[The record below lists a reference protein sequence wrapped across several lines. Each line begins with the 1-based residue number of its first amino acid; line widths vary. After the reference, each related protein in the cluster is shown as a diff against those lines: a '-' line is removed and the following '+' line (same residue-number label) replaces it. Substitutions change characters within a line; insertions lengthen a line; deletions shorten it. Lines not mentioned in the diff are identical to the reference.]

1 MRNIYLT
8 GFMGTGK
15 TSVGREIARRLGLKF
30 IDLDEL
36 IVEKE
41 GRSINDVFASS
52 GEPYFRKVEKEA
64 LKGVSQ
70 VNGQVV
76 SCGGGAV
83 IDPENIAIMK
93 QSGRFIALFTRPEV
107 IFERVK
113 KETHRPLLN
122 TADPLVRIKELLAIR
137 KPCYDQAEFV
147 IDTSDISVQEAAEMV
162 VKLIND

>member
-15 TSVGREIARRLGLKF
+15 TSVGREIALMLDLKF

-41 GRSINDVFASS
+41 GRSINDVFAQA

-64 LKGVSQ
+64 LKEVSQ
-70 VNGQVV
+70 VNSQVV
-76 SCGGGAV
+76 SCGGGIV

-93 QSGRFIALFTRPEV
+93 QSGRFIALFARPEV
-107 IFERVK
+107 IFERIK

-122 TADPLVRIKELLAIR
+122 TVDPLARIKELLAIR
-137 KPCYDQAEFV
+137 KPYYDQAEFV
-147 IDTSDISVQEAAEMV
+147 IDTSDISVQEAAEKV
-162 VKLIND
+162 IKLIND

>member
-15 TSVGREIARRLGLKF
+15 TSVGREIALNLGLKF

-36 IVEKE
+36 IVKKE
-41 GRSINDVFASS
+41 GRSINDVFNSS
-52 GEPYFRKVEKEA
+52 GEPYFRKVEKET
-64 LKGVSQ
+64 LTEVSRGI
-70 VNGQVV
+70 GQVV
-76 SCGGGAV
+76 SCGGGIV

-93 QSGRFIALFTRPEV
+93 QSGRFIALFARPEV

-122 TADPLVRIKELLAIR
+122 TADPLARIKELLAIR
-137 KPCYDQAEFV
+137 KPYYDQAEFL
-147 IDTSDISVQEAAEMV
+147 IDTSDISILKVVQ
-162 VKLIND
+162 KILDFLR

>member
-1 MRNIYLT
+1 
-8 GFMGTGK
+8 MGTGK
-15 TSVGREIARRLGLKF
+15 TSVGREIAGMLGLKF

-36 IVEKE
+36 IVKKE
-41 GRSINDVFASS
+41 GRSINDVFALS
-52 GEPYFRKVEKEA
+52 GEPYFRRIEKEA
-64 LKGVSQ
+64 LREVSQ

-93 QSGRFIALFTRPEV
+93 QSGRFIALFARPEV

-122 TADPLVRIKELLAIR
+122 TADPLAKISELLTIR
-137 KPCYDQAEFV
+137 KPYYDQAEFV
-147 IDTSDISVQEAAEMV
+147 IDTSDMSVQEAAEKV
-162 VKLIND
+162 IKLIND

>member
-15 TSVGREIARRLGLKF
+15 SSAGQEIARRLDLKF

-36 IVEKE
+36 IVKKE
-41 GRSINDVFASS
+41 GRSINDVFAQD
-52 GEPYFRKVEKEA
+52 GEPYFRKAEKEA
-64 LKGVSQ
+64 LREVSQ
-70 VNGQVV
+70 ANSQVV
-76 SCGGGAV
+76 SCGGGIV

-107 IFERVK
+107 IFERIK

-122 TADPLVRIKELLAIR
+122 TADPLARINELLTIR
-137 KPCYDQAEFV
+137 KPYYDQAEFV
-147 IDTSDISVQEAAEMV
+147 IDTSDISVQEAAEKV